1 MHVSVIHVLNLIM
14 VTKQVSKILIFY
26 ATLMHLIAQE
36 DISAF
41 TFHASSE
48 LAEVMVKVTV
58 MSLY

>member
-1 MHVSVIHVLNLIM
+1 M